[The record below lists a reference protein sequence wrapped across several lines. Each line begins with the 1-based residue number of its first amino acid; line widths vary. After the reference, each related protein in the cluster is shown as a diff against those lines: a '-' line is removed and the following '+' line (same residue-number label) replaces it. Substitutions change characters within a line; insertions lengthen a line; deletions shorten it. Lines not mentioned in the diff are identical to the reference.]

1 MRPTRALRNTAAIG
15 AATFIALVGSSG
27 LASASGAKP
36 ILIGGI
42 GGSTGAYGT
51 TGIATDDGAQL
62 AVDQLDAKG
71 GLLGRKV
78 TFTFYNDGASATVSA
93 QRFKE
98 FVSDGAVAVDG
109 SPDTG
114 PTTAALA
121 DQYKLPI
128 VGVDDDAG
136 LTIYPN
142 GPSKPPL
149 PWVWATSLNTFAYGN
164 ALAHYALNHWSSC
177 NGLALLHDP
186 ESYGDGGE
194 AGILQVLTPAGKK
207 LAVDDAITEDWSTG
221 ATVGLESEIS
231 KIKSSGAHCV
241 VVWLTPQDAA
251 TFMETMHTMGDNFTV
266 LGNDE
271 MDSDPTFSNL
281 ARKAG
286 NGAMAPI
293 MTAVLHPSAALTSFD
308 KTYQA
313 KFHVAATEFSYAS
326 YDGIMILA
334 KAIEMAHTTDNIAVQ
349 KALNHLTGFQTLM
362 GVVNFS
368 PQNHATVTTAQ
379 LTMVRYNYST
389 NSWQPLP

>member
-1 MRPTRALRNTAAIG
+1 MRPIRALRNTAVIG
-15 AATFIALVGSSG
+15 AATFIALAGSSG
-27 LASASGAKP
+27 LAKASSGKP

-51 TGIATDDGAQL
+51 TGIATDYGAKL
-62 AVDQLDAKG
+62 AVDQLNAKG

-98 FVSDGAVAVDG
+98 FVSNGAIAVDG

-121 DQYKLPI
+121 DQYKLPV

-136 LTIYPN
+136 LTIYPK
-142 GPSKPPL
+142 GPTKPPL

-164 ALAHYALNHWSSC
+164 ALAHYALSHWSSC
-177 NGLALLHDP
+177 KGLALLHDP

-194 AGILQVLTPAGKK
+194 AGILQVLKPAGKK
-207 LAVDDAITEDWSTG
+207 LAVNDAITEDWSTG

-231 KIKSSGAHCV
+231 KIKSSGARCV

-286 NGAMAPI
+286 NGAIAPI
-293 MTAVLHPSAALTSFD
+293 MTAVLHPSPALKAFD

-334 KAIEMAHTTDNIAVQ
+334 KAVEMAHSTNNIALQ
-349 KALNHLTGFQTLM
+349 KALNHLTGYKTLM

-368 PQNHATVTTAQ
+368 AQNHATVTTAQ
-379 LTMVRYNYST
+379 LTMVRYSYSS
-389 NSWQPLP
+389 NSWVPLP

>member
-1 MRPTRALRNTAAIG
+1 VKVRQVTKEVSVAI
-15 AATFIALVGSSG
+15 AATCLALSGSAMTAG
-27 LASASGAKP
+27 ASAKP

-51 TGIATDDGAQL
+51 TGVATDYGAEL
-62 AVDQLDAKG
+62 AVDQINAQG
-71 GLLGRKV
+71 GLLGRRV
-78 TFTFYNDGASATVSA
+78 VFTFYNDGASATVSA

-98 FVSDGAVAVDG
+98 LVSNGAVAIDG

-114 PTTAALA
+114 PVTAALA
-121 DQYKLPI
+121 DQYHIPV

-136 LTIYPN
+136 LTIYPH

-164 ALAHYALNHWSSC
+164 KVAEYALSHWNSC
-177 NGLALLHDP
+177 HGLALLHDP
-186 ESYGDGGE
+186 ESYGLGGE
-194 AGILQVLTPAGKK
+194 AGILQVLTPAHKK

-221 ATVGLESEIS
+221 ATVGLESEIT
-231 KIKSSGAHCV
+231 KIKNSGARCV
-241 VVWLTPQDAA
+241 EVWLTPQDAA

-286 NGAMAPI
+286 NGAIAPI
-293 MTAVLHPSAALTSFD
+293 LTAVLHPDAALEAFN
-308 KTYQA
+308 KEYKA
-313 KFHVAATEFSYAS
+313 KFHIAATEFSYAS

-334 KAIEMAHTTDNIAVQ
+334 KAIKVAKSTDATAIKN
-349 KALNHLTGFQTLM
+349 ALNNLKGFNTLM

-368 PQNHATVTTAQ
+368 PQQHATVTTKQ
-379 LTMVRYNYST
+379 LTMVRYDFST
-389 NSWQPLP
+389 NSWVPVH